1 MLKKIKSYRKCNEM
15 IFFVWIMAPLQFER
29 SRTKFPPLRFVCL
42 SKHIPSNSEHVH
54 SSCLSGRRLIQEF
67 FMQKFSFKKKVLGQG
82 MTEYIII
89 VALIAVAAI
98 GVYAMFGKTVRTQ
111 MAGVTNEL
119 SGTSA
124 KANITAAK
132 AEAVK
137 ATTTAAKSTNLGNYD
152 ETASTAK

>member
-1 MLKKIKSYRKCNEM
+1 
-15 IFFVWIMAPLQFER
+15 
-29 SRTKFPPLRFVCL
+29 
-42 SKHIPSNSEHVH
+42 
-54 SSCLSGRRLIQEF
+54 
-67 FMQKFSFKKKVLGQG
+67 MQNFSFKKKVLGQG

-124 KANITAAK
+124 KANIAAAK

>member
-1 MLKKIKSYRKCNEM
+1 MKNIDM
-15 IFFVWIMAPLQFER
+15 
-29 SRTKFPPLRFVCL
+29 
-42 SKHIPSNSEHVH
+42 
-54 SSCLSGRRLIQEF
+54 
-67 FMQKFSFKKKVLGQG
+67 KKKSLGQG

-137 ATTTAAKSTNLGNYD
+137 ATATAAKSTNLGNYD

>member
-1 MLKKIKSYRKCNEM
+1 MKNIAMKK
-15 IFFVWIMAPLQFER
+15 F
-29 SRTKFPPLRFVCL
+29 
-42 SKHIPSNSEHVH
+42 
-54 SSCLSGRRLIQEF
+54 
-67 FMQKFSFKKKVLGQG
+67 LGQG

-132 AEAVK
+132 AEGVK
-137 ATTTAAKSTNLGNYD
+137 ATATAAKSTNLGNYD
-152 ETASTAK
+152 ETASTSK

>member
-1 MLKKIKSYRKCNEM
+1 MKNISM
-15 IFFVWIMAPLQFER
+15 
-29 SRTKFPPLRFVCL
+29 
-42 SKHIPSNSEHVH
+42 
-54 SSCLSGRRLIQEF
+54 
-67 FMQKFSFKKKVLGQG
+67 KKKHSGQG

-132 AEAVK
+132 TEAVK
-137 ATTTAAKSTNLGNYD
+137 ATATAAKSTNLGNYD

>member
-1 MLKKIKSYRKCNEM
+1 MKNIAM
-15 IFFVWIMAPLQFER
+15 
-29 SRTKFPPLRFVCL
+29 
-42 SKHIPSNSEHVH
+42 
-54 SSCLSGRRLIQEF
+54 
-67 FMQKFSFKKKVLGQG
+67 KKKSLGQG

-137 ATTTAAKSTNLGNYD
+137 ATATAAKSTDLGNYD
-152 ETASTAK
+152 ETASTSK